1 MFYIQYLFHPFD
13 ISHLQM
19 LPILGILLPVL
30 IILIVF
36 YFDTKKNKYK
46 YDALI
51 EVSKNVKDS
60 EEISSLLNS
69 FKESK
74 KSNTDLRRTGLVTLF
89 TGIGLAALGKFGLN
103 LDVLFGVGLLVMFIG
118 AVRTATADQGK
129 CPIRG
134 GCWFPKPADAEP
146 IPWPEGCLWL
156 DRRNQL
162 LEGSRRRLRG
172 GPLDRARERLFH
184 QAVPG
189 LSPRSGDCPCR
200 NRLHQ
205 GSGSIDQPF

>member
-118 AVRTATADQGK
+118 VGQIIAGYVYPNTGSELTNAVDDFEK
-129 CPIRG
+129 
-134 GCWFPKPADAEP
+134 K
-146 IPWPEGCLWL
+146 
-156 DRRNQL
+156 
-162 LEGSRRRLRG
+162 
-172 GPLDRARERLFH
+172 
-184 QAVPG
+184 
-189 LSPRSGDCPCR
+189 
-200 NRLHQ
+200 
-205 GSGSIDQPF
+205 